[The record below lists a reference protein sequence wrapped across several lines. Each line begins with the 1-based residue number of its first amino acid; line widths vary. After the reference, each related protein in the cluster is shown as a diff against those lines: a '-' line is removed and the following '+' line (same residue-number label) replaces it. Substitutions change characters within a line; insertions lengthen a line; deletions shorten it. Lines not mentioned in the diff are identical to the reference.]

1 MDGYHI
7 ATSVFES
14 QYTVKK
20 SRFIAR
26 VVPIES
32 RACALTAVDSAKK
45 DFPDAFVVALKNKK
59 ILPLSEAIEEINR

>member
-1 MDGYHI
+1 MSGYHI

-32 RACALTAVDSAKK
+32 RPGSELAGLCTD
-45 DFPDAFVVALKNKK
+45 PE
-59 ILPLSEAIEEINR
+59 ILRDIDTLADI